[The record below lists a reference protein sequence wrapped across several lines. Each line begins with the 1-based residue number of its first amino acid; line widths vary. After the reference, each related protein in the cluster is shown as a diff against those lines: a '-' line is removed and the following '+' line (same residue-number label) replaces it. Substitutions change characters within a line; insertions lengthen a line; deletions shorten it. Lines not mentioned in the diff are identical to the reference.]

1 MQYSDKLMG
10 SESKG
15 LAKALETRAYVVSD
29 TDETKLKKDLLIL
42 TCGLMNIGVVGW
54 LAIYWAMGIEF
65 STTVPLCYQVISVAS
80 LAIFL
85 ITRNFDIFR
94 IIQLSLFLFA
104 PFVMQWSIGNYV
116 TSSGVALWA
125 FLAPL
130 GAMFLYG
137 YRASVPWFVAYI
149 ILNALSG
156 FFDYYLM
163 TGVESGVPLQTI
175 AVFFSL
181 NFVVVSTI
189 IFMLV
194 RYFVREQDISKKT
207 LDREHALL
215 LQEQQKSERLLHNM
229 LPEHI
234 SKRLMQESTTIA
246 DGHADITVVFADIIN
261 FTSLTEEMSPQQMV
275 ALLNNVFSSFDLL
288 VEKYSL
294 EKIKTI
300 GDAYMAAGGLSNVH
314 SDYVSAMADMA
325 IEMKKLITEQEEF
338 KKYNLGLHIGI
349 STGPLVGGVIGTK
362 RLVYDLWGDTVNIA
376 SRLSAYGVSGKIQVD
391 TTTYNRLRN
400 NYKFNGPHKVIVKGK
415 GEITMYWLEG
425 PKQEK

>member
-1 MQYSDKLMG
+1 MG
-10 SESKG
+10 NESKG
-15 LAKALETRAYVVSD
+15 LAKALETRVYITSD

-85 ITRNFDIFR
+85 ITRNFNIFR

-137 YRASVPWFVAYI
+137 YRASVPWFATYI

-163 TGVESGVPLQTI
+163 TGIESGVPLQTI

-189 IFMLV
+189 IFLLV
-194 RYFVREQDISKKT
+194 RYFVREQEIIK
-207 LDREHALL
+207 EHLNEEHSLL
-215 LQEQQKSERLLHNM
+215 LLEQQKSERLLLNM
-229 LPEHI
+229 LPAHI
-234 SKRLMQESTTIA
+234 TKRLKQDSTTIA

-261 FTSLTEEMSPQQMV
+261 FTCLTEEMSPQQMV
-275 ALLNNVFSSFDLL
+275 DLLNKVFSSFDSL
-288 VEKYSL
+288 VEKYNL

-300 GDAYMAAGGLSNVH
+300 GDAYMAAGGLINVH

-325 IEMKKLITEQEEF
+325 LEMTKLITEKSEF

-376 SRLSAYGVSGKIQVD
+376 SRLSAYGISGKIQVD

-400 NYKFNGPHKVIVKGK
+400 HYQFDGPHKVMVKGK
-415 GEITMYWLEG
+415 GEITMYLLEG
-425 PKQEK
+425 RKVEK

>member
-1 MQYSDKLMG
+1 MG

-15 LAKALETRAYVVSD
+15 LAKAIETRAYIVSD

-85 ITRNFDIFR
+85 ITRNFNIFR

-137 YRASVPWFVAYI
+137 YRASVPWFAAYI

-163 TGVESGVPLQTI
+163 TGIESGVPLQTI

-189 IFMLV
+189 IFLLV
-194 RYFVREQDISKKT
+194 RYFVREQEIIK
-207 LDREHALL
+207 EHLNEEHSLL
-215 LQEQQKSERLLHNM
+215 ILEQQKSERLLLNM
-229 LPEHI
+229 LPAHI
-234 SKRLMQESTTIA
+234 TKRLKQESATIA

-261 FTSLTEEMSPQQMV
+261 FTRLTEEMSPQQMV
-275 ALLNNVFSSFDLL
+275 VLLNKVFSSFDSL

-300 GDAYMAAGGLSNVH
+300 GDAYMAAGGLNNVH
-314 SDYVSAMADMA
+314 SDYVAAMADMTL
-325 IEMKKLITEQEEF
+325 EMTKLITEKSEF
-338 KKYNLGLHIGI
+338 RKYKLGLHIGI

-376 SRLSAYGVSGKIQVD
+376 SRLSTYGVSGKIQVD

-400 NYKFNGPHKVIVKGK
+400 HYQFDGPHKVTVKGK
-415 GEITMYWLEG
+415 GEITMYLLEG
-425 PKQEK
+425 PKVEK

>member
-1 MQYSDKLMG
+1 MG
-10 SESKG
+10 NESKG
-15 LAKALETRAYVVSD
+15 LAKALETRVYIASD
-29 TDETKLKKDLLIL
+29 TDEIKLKKDLLIL
-42 TCGLMNIGVVGW
+42 TCGMMNLGVVGW
-54 LAIYWAMGIEF
+54 LGIYWAMGIEF
-65 STTVPLCYQVISVAS
+65 STTVPLCYQIISVAS
-80 LAIFL
+80 LAIYL
-85 ITRNFDIFR
+85 TTRNFDVFR

-163 TGVESGVPLQTI
+163 TGIENGVPLQTI

-194 RYFVREQDISKKT
+194 RYFVREQETIKEH
-207 LDREHALL
+207 LDEEHSLL
-215 LQEQQKSERLLHNM
+215 LLEQQKSERLLLNM
-229 LPEHI
+229 LPAHI
-234 SKRLMQESTTIA
+234 TKRLKQESTTIA

-261 FTSLTEEMSPQQMV
+261 FTCLTEEMSPQQMV
-275 ALLNNVFSSFDLL
+275 VLLNDVFSSFDSL
-288 VEKYSL
+288 VEKYNL

-300 GDAYMAAGGLSNVH
+300 GDAYMAAGGLNDVH
-314 SDYVSAMADMA
+314 SDYVSAMADMTL
-325 IEMKKLITEQEEF
+325 EMTKLITEKPEF
-338 KKYNLGLHIGI
+338 TKYNLGLHIGI

-376 SRLSAYGVSGKIQVD
+376 SRLSTYGISGKIQVD

-400 NYKFNGPHKVIVKGK
+400 HYQFDGPHKVTVKGK
-415 GEITMYWLEG
+415 GEITMYLLEG
-425 PKQEK
+425 PKVEK

>member
-1 MQYSDKLMG
+1 MG
-10 SESKG
+10 SKSKG
-15 LAKALETRAYVVSD
+15 LAKALETRAYKASD

-42 TCGLMNIGVVGW
+42 TCGLMNLGVVGW
-54 LAIYWAMGIEF
+54 LGIYWAMGIEF
-65 STTVPLCYQVISVAS
+65 STTVPLCYQIISVAS

-85 ITRNFDIFR
+85 TTRNFDIFR

-137 YRASVPWFVAYI
+137 YRASVPWFAAYI

-163 TGVESGVPLQTI
+163 TGIESGVPLQTI

-189 IFMLV
+189 IFILV
-194 RYFVREQDISKKT
+194 RYFVREQDIVKKQ
-207 LDREHALL
+207 LDKNHSLL
-215 LQEQQKSERLLHNM
+215 LLEQQKSESLLLNM
-229 LPEHI
+229 LPAHI
-234 SKRLMQESTTIA
+234 TKRLKQESTTIA

-261 FTSLTEEMSPQQMV
+261 FTCLTEEMSPQQMV
-275 ALLNNVFSSFDLL
+275 VLLNNVFSSFDSL
-288 VEKYSL
+288 VEKYNL

-300 GDAYMAAGGLSNVH
+300 GDAYMAAGGLNNVH
-314 SDYVSAMADMA
+314 SDYVAAMADMTL
-325 IEMKKLITEQEEF
+325 EMTKLITEKPEF
-338 KKYNLGLHIGI
+338 RKYNLGLHIGI

-376 SRLSAYGVSGKIQVD
+376 SRLSTYGISGKIQVD

-400 NYKFNGPHKVIVKGK
+400 HYQFDGPHKVTVKGK
-415 GEITMYWLEG
+415 GEITMYLLEG
-425 PKQEK
+425 PKVEK

>member
-1 MQYSDKLMG
+1 MG
-10 SESKG
+10 SASKG
-15 LAKALETRAYVVSD
+15 LGKSLESRVYVSSD
-29 TDETKLKKDLLIL
+29 TKETKLKKDLLIL

-85 ITRNFDIFR
+85 VTRNFNFFR

-104 PFVMQWSIGNYV
+104 PFIMQWSIGNYV

-125 FLAPL
+125 FLSPL

-137 YRASVPWFVAYI
+137 YRASVPWFTAYI
-149 ILNALSG
+149 VLNALSG

-163 TGVESGVPLQTI
+163 TGIESGVPLKTI

-189 IFMLV
+189 IFLLV
-194 RYFVREQDISKKT
+194 RFFVEEQTTIKKH
-207 LDREHALL
+207 LDEEHSLL
-215 LQEQQKSERLLHNM
+215 LLEQQKSERLLLNM
-229 LPEHI
+229 LPVHI
-234 SKRLMQESTTIA
+234 TKRLKQDSTTIA
-246 DGHADITVVFADIIN
+246 DGHADITVAFADIIN
-261 FTSLTEEMSPQQMV
+261 FTRLTEEMSPQQMV
-275 ALLNNVFSSFDLL
+275 VLLNSVFSSFDSL
-288 VEKYSL
+288 VEKYGL

-300 GDAYMAAGGLSNVH
+300 GDAYMAAGGLVNVH
-314 SDYVSAMADMA
+314 SDYVAAMADMTL
-325 IEMKKLITEQEEF
+325 EMTELIIVKPEF
-338 KKYNLGLHIGI
+338 KKYNLGIHIGI

-376 SRLSAYGVSGKIQVD
+376 SRLSTYSVSEKIQVD
-391 TTTYNRLRN
+391 TTTYNRLRSR
-400 NYKFNGPHKVIVKGK
+400 YQFNGPHKITVKGK
-415 GEITMYWLEG
+415 GELTMYLLEG
-425 PKQEK
+425 GPRAAN

>member
-1 MQYSDKLMG
+1 MG
-10 SESKG
+10 NESKG
-15 LAKALETRAYVVSD
+15 LAKALETRVYITSD

-85 ITRNFDIFR
+85 ITRNFNIFR

-137 YRASVPWFVAYI
+137 YRASVPWFAAYI

-163 TGVESGVPLQTI
+163 TGIESGVPLQTI

-189 IFMLV
+189 IFLLV
-194 RYFVREQDISKKT
+194 RYFVREQEIIK
-207 LDREHALL
+207 EHLNEEHSLL
-215 LQEQQKSERLLHNM
+215 LLEQQKSERLLLNM
-229 LPEHI
+229 LPAHI
-234 SKRLMQESTTIA
+234 TKRLKQDSTTIA

-261 FTSLTEEMSPQQMV
+261 FTCLTEEMSPQQMV
-275 ALLNNVFSSFDLL
+275 DLLNKVFSSFDSL
-288 VEKYSL
+288 VEKYNL

-300 GDAYMAAGGLSNVH
+300 GDAYMAAGGLNNVH
-314 SDYVSAMADMA
+314 SDYVSAMAVMTL
-325 IEMKKLITEQEEF
+325 EMTKLITEKPEF
-338 KKYNLGLHIGI
+338 RKYNLGLHIGI

-362 RLVYDLWGDTVNIA
+362 RLVYDLWGDTVNVA
-376 SRLSAYGVSGKIQVD
+376 SRLSTYGVSGKIQVD

-400 NYKFNGPHKVIVKGK
+400 HYQFDGPHKMTVKGK
-415 GEITMYWLEG
+415 GEITMYFLEG
-425 PKQEK
+425 PKL

>member
-1 MQYSDKLMG
+1 MG
-10 SESKG
+10 SESRG
-15 LAKALETRAYVVSD
+15 LGKALETRAYVSSD
-29 TDETKLKKDLLIL
+29 TEETKLKKDLLIL

-65 STTVPLCYQVISVAS
+65 STTVPLCYQVISVLS
-80 LAIFL
+80 LAFFL
-85 ITRNFDIFR
+85 ATRNFNVFR

-137 YRASVPWFVAYI
+137 YRASVPWFTAYI

-163 TGVESGVPLQTI
+163 TGIESGVPLKTI

-194 RYFVREQDISKKT
+194 RYFVRDQAIIKKS
-207 LDREHALL
+207 LDEEHSLL
-215 LQEQQKSERLLHNM
+215 LLEQQKSERLLLNM
-229 LPEHI
+229 LPAHI
-234 SKRLMQESTTIA
+234 TKRLKQESTTIA
-246 DGHADITVVFADIIN
+246 DGHADITVAFIDIIN
-261 FTSLTEEMSPQQMV
+261 FTRLTEEMSPQQMV
-275 ALLNNVFSSFDLL
+275 TLLNNVFSSFDAL
-288 VEKYSL
+288 VEKYGL

-300 GDAYMAAGGLSNVH
+300 GDAYMAAGGLNNVH
-314 SDYVSAMADMA
+314 SDYVASMADMTLEM
-325 IEMKKLITEQEEF
+325 IELITKKPEF
-338 KKYNLGLHIGI
+338 IKYNLGIHVGI

-376 SRLSAYGVSGKIQVD
+376 SRLSTYGTSGKIQVD
-391 TTTYNRLRN
+391 ITTYNRLRN
-400 NYKFNGPHKVIVKGK
+400 RYQFDGPHKVTAKGK
-415 GEITMYWLEG
+415 GEITIYWLEG
-425 PKQEK
+425 QKVAT